1 MTLLERRGDPAR
13 CRRAC
18 NRKPLQRLAALG
30 LALVGTPSFAADAD
44 PDSLLN
50 LSLNELGAVKVD
62 TVFAASK
69 FTQKVTD
76 APSSVTI
83 ITRDEIQRFGWRTL
97 GEVIRSVRSFDVT
110 YDRNYSYTG
119 VRGFNGL
126 GDYGA
131 RVLLLIDGHRTNE
144 LIFNTSA
151 VGTDALLDVDLI
163 ERVEF
168 IRGPG
173 SAIYGSNAFFAVINV
188 VTRTGAGVAGAEF
201 SGSYASYDTY
211 SGRFTFGR
219 KFGNGIELMLSGTNY
234 SSAGPESLF
243 FKEFDT
249 PETNNGIARKHDGD
263 RFWSLYGSVSWGD
276 FTVAGAYVERTKDV
290 PTAAFGG
297 AFNRPFTTWD
307 SRGFAELRYN
317 HQTQDG
323 WQLAARL
330 YYDSYDYHT
339 SEDFAAGDR
348 FFVLN
353 NDYARARW
361 WGAEA
366 SAGQT
371 FFNRIHLTVGAE
383 VRVGST
389 LEIGNYDV
397 HPYFLYQ
404 RTDADERVTGL
415 YAQSDTDILK
425 NLRLSAGVRWDNYS
439 TFGNTFNPRVGLI
452 YNPWQQTTLKL
463 LYGTA
468 FRAPNIY
475 EEKLDSPAYKPPDH
489 LDPEQIRTYE
499 LVAEQ
504 YFLSHWRAS
513 ASVFYNDVSGLIDSK
528 VDPADGLLTFQNLSG
543 IHMRGAELEV
553 EGKWGNGLLVRGS
566 YVRQEVE
573 DSATFQ
579 QLTNSPENVFKAQL
593 SVPLWRDKI
602 FGSLELLYA
611 GDRLTLLRARTG
623 ETWLVNATLLSRQL
637 LPRLE
642 CSVSIYNLLDQ
653 KYRFLGSTE
662 HVQDQL
668 EQDGRTF
675 RLKVTYKF

>member
-1 MTLLERRGDPAR
+1 MIKLRPQRNPGAR
-13 CRRAC
+13 KRDRDR
-18 NRKPLQRLAALG
+18 NRLQWITAVA
-30 LALVGTPSFAADAD
+30 LALVGTRSFAADSS
-44 PDSLLN
+44 PDSLLGLN
-50 LSLNELGAVKVD
+50 LDQLGTVKID

-83 ITRDEIQRFGWRTL
+83 VTRDEIQRFGYRTL

-188 VTRTGAGVAGAEF
+188 VTRTGASVAGAEV
-201 SGSYASYDTY
+201 SGSAGSYDTY

-219 KFGNGIELMLSGTNY
+219 KFKNGIELMLSGTDY
-234 SSAGPESLF
+234 SSAGQDRLF

-249 PETNNGIARKHDGD
+249 PETNHGIASHHDGD
-263 RFWSLYGSVSWGD
+263 RFWSLYGSLSWGD
-276 FTVAGAYVERTKDV
+276 FTLAAGYDDRTKDV

-297 AFNRPFTTWD
+297 AFNRQFTTWD
-307 SRGFAELRYN
+307 NRGFAELRYA

-323 WQLAARL
+323 WQLAGRL
-330 YYDSYDYHT
+330 YYDTYDYHT
-339 SEDFAAGDR
+339 AEDFAAGEGLLI
-348 FFVLN
+348 VN

-366 SAGQT
+366 SAGRT
-371 FFNRIHLTVGAE
+371 FFDRIRITMGSEL
-383 VRVGST
+383 RVGST
-389 LEIGNYDV
+389 LQIGNYDV

-404 RTDADERVTGL
+404 KTDADEQVTGL

-425 NLRLSAGVRWDNYS
+425 NLRLSAGVRWDHYS
-439 TFGNTFNPRVGLI
+439 TFGDTVNPRFGLI
-452 YNPWQQTTLKL
+452 YNPWKQTTLKL

-489 LDPEQIRTYE
+489 LDPEHINTYE
-499 LVAEQ
+499 IVAEQ

-513 ASVFYNDVSGLIDSK
+513 ASGFYNDVSNLIDSK
-528 VDPADGLLTFQNLSG
+528 VDPADGLLTFQNLNS

-553 EGKWGNGLLVRGS
+553 EGKWDNGLLMRAS
-566 YVRQEVE
+566 YVRQAVE
-573 DSATFQ
+573 DSGTGQ
-579 QLTNSPENVFKAQL
+579 RLPNSPENVFKGHL
-593 SVPLWRDKI
+593 SVPVWHDKV
-602 FGSLELLYA
+602 FGSVELLYTSDRMTLREGHT
-611 GDRLTLLRARTG
+611 GDA
-623 ETWLVNATLLSRQL
+623 WLVNTTLFTRQL
-637 LPRLE
+637 MPGLE
-642 CSVSIYNLLDQ
+642 CSASIYNVLNQ

-668 EQDGRTF
+668 EQDGRSF